1 LLESLHPQ
9 MHQHQQHFYPSPSD
23 STALTSPLSNGG
35 FPSLAPSSQE
45 FLEEESAVEEVWTDG
60 EAMTN
65 GNSSAEANGA
75 QQQQG
80 PGRRKGAA
88 LAFIE
93 YTIKFFILSAQNGA
107 ADSANLIEKKYR
119 CSINDRINQLKE
131 MLAAEE
137 STKVRVR
144 EQSSV
149 EPIASSHSAEQI
161 GHSAPCR

>member
-1 LLESLHPQ
+1 
-9 MHQHQQHFYPSPSD
+9 MHQHQQQHFYPSPSD
-23 STALTSPLSNGG
+23 SAALTSPLSNGG
-35 FPSLAPSSQE
+35 FPSLAPSSHE
-45 FLEEESAVEEVWTDG
+45 FLEEESAVEEIWTDG

-107 ADSANLIEKKYR
+107 ADSAQF
-119 CSINDRINQLKE
+119 D
-131 MLAAEE
+131 
-137 STKVRVR
+137 
-144 EQSSV
+144 
-149 EPIASSHSAEQI
+149 
-161 GHSAPCR
+161 